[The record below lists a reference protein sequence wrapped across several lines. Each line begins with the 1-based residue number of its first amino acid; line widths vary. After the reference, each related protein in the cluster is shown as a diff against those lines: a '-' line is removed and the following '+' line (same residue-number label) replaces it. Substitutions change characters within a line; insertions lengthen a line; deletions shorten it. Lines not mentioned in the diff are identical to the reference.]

1 MSTASFRRT
10 MTDRDRQGGDLLRLP
25 TGVDVKIAIVAGTR
39 PEVIKLAPVRA
50 ALLARTGIKPIWIS
64 TEQQST
70 LNAQTLDV
78 MGVAPDIML
87 APPSPERSLG
97 GRFAEVMDRLDDA
110 FGRIDPD
117 FVLVQG
123 DTSTT
128 AAGAMAAFA
137 RRIPIGHVE
146 AGLRTFDL
154 DRPFPE
160 EGWRCVVGQLAA
172 LHFAPT
178 DVAAANLT
186 RVGVDPARVH
196 VTGNTGIDSV
206 RLTGDRVRPEPLTSG
221 LRRVLVTLHR
231 RENWEANLDKVLSGL
246 VMLRDHISDIEIVFV
261 AHANPML
268 RDRVFAWLGDQSRI
282 RIVGP
287 LDYLSFLAF
296 LKSATLVLSDSGGVQ
311 EEAPVFGVPV
321 LVLRDSTERME
332 AVDAGVAK
340 LVGAERES
348 VVAAASQLLLNE
360 RERLEMVR
368 AVSPFGDGF
377 SAGRIADILESAPLS
392 THDATQIRAAV

>member
-1 MSTASFRRT
+1 MSTASFRRI

-25 TGVDVKIAIVAGTR
+25 TGVDVKVAIVAGTR

-50 ALLARTGIKPIWIS
+50 ALRDRPGFQPVWIS
-64 TEQQST
+64 TEQQSS
-70 LNAQTLDV
+70 LNAQTLEV
-78 MGVAPDIML
+78 MGVAPDLVL
-87 APPSPERSLG
+87 APPSPDRSLG

-117 FVLVQG
+117 IVLVQG

-172 LHFAPT
+172 VHFAPT
-178 DVAAANLT
+178 QPAAANLL
-186 RVGVDPARVH
+186 RAGVDPTRVH

-206 RLTGDRVRPEPLTSG
+206 RLTGDRVRPEPLTQG

-231 RENWEANLDKVLSGL
+231 RENWEAALDQVLSAL
-246 VMLRDHISDIEIVFV
+246 VMLRDHIPDIEIVFV

-268 RDRVFAWLGDQSRI
+268 RERVFAWLGQQTRI
-282 RIVGP
+282 QIVGP
-287 LDYLSFLAF
+287 LDYLSFLSF
-296 LKSATLVLSDSGGVQ
+296 LKSSTLVLSDSGGVQ

-321 LVLRDSTERME
+321 LVLRESTERME
-332 AVDAGVAK
+332 AVDAGVAR
-340 LVGAERES
+340 LVGVGRQAVCE
-348 VVAAASQLLLNE
+348 AASKLLLNE
-360 RERLEMVR
+360 SERLDMVR
-368 AVSPFGDGF
+368 AVSPFGDGHA
-377 SAGRIADILESAPLS
+377 SARIAEILEGVPLS
-392 THDATQIRAAV
+392 SHDTTQIRAAI